1 MVARAESA
9 SDWEEK
15 TMGLRASDLM
25 QTKLH
30 TVHPDLSLPDLERAF
45 LEARVTG
52 FPVVEND
59 RLVGVVSRS
68 DVVRKLA
75 TEQSYAEYLS
85 DYHRDIGGFESPE
98 PVEPLSQLA
107 ARVGAR
113 LGSAS
118 VKDVMSGAPVTVSPD
133 DPISH
138 VARALM
144 EHGIHRVL
152 VTRDGR
158 LEGIITSLDLVRL
171 LADEATAPA

>member
-1 MVARAESA
+1 MVAGAESA

-85 DYHRDIGGFESPE
+85 DYHRDIGGFEDFE

-107 ARVGAR
+107 VRVGVR

-118 VKDVMSGAPVTVSPD
+118 VKDVMSQSPVTVSPD
-133 DPISH
+133 DPLSRI
-138 VARALM
+138 AQALV
-144 EHGIHRVL
+144 EHCIHRVL

-171 LADEATAPA
+171 FADEPAAPV